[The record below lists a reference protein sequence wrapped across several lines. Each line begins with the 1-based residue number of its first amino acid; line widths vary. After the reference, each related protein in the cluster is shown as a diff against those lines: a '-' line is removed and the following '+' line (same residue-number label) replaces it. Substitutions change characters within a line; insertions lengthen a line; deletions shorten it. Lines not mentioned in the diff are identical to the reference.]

1 MPGPEAAERPL
12 SATAR
17 ATAVEIVQ
25 IQRKPLATHFS
36 IEGYFQ
42 RVRDHLPPD
51 SGVRL
56 FQLPCISRGLTGR
69 LRNLYAAWRCRA
81 DIYHVT
87 GDVHYIM
94 AVLPRRRSVL
104 TVHDC
109 QVLDRLTGWR
119 RAVVKWLW
127 FTMPVRRAAALTV
140 NSQTTADRL
149 LQEVPVPADR
159 IRVIP
164 VSVSAL
170 FQPAPQPFNAECP
183 VILQIGTKAN
193 KNLPRLIEA
202 LQGLRCRLHIVGPLD
217 AGLKQQLHERGID
230 YRSFGPQSETEIVQ
244 RYCEADIISFVSTHE
259 GFGMPIVEAQSIE
272 RVCVTSNCSSMPEIA
287 GDGACLVDPY
297 DTASIRAG
305 FVRVLND
312 DRYREE
318 LIARGRLNK
327 QRFDARQIALAF
339 QQVYQSVSARM
350 SRR

>member
-1 MPGPEAAERPL
+1 
-12 SATAR
+12 
-17 ATAVEIVQ
+17 
-25 IQRKPLATHFS
+25 
-36 IEGYFQ
+36 
-42 RVRDHLPPD
+42 
-51 SGVRL
+51 
-56 FQLPCISRGLTGR
+56 
-69 LRNLYAAWRCRA
+69 
-81 DIYHVT
+81 
-87 GDVHYIM
+87 
-94 AVLPRRRSVL
+94 
-104 TVHDC
+104 
-109 QVLDRLTGWR
+109 
-119 RAVVKWLW
+119 
-127 FTMPVRRAAALTV
+127 MPVRRAAALTV

-217 AGLKQQLHERGID
+217 AGLKQQLHQCSID
-230 YRSFGPQSETEIVQ
+230 YQSFGPQSETEIVE
-244 RYCEADIISFVSTHE
+244 RYREADIISFVSTHE

-312 DRYREE
+312 DRYRED
-318 LIARGRLNK
+318 LIARGRQNK